1 MPEHRH
7 TIPVHIVIVEEVDER
22 GQSLSLDARTS
33 DLSRQSRWR
42 RFVERCVESQPG
54 DEGDWLCQRLAEV
67 EQFEGDVVT
76 VCYHGDG
83 SGG

>member
-1 MPEHRH
+1 MPDHRY

-42 RFVERCVESQPG
+42 RFVESCVESQPD
-54 DEGDWLCQRLAEV
+54 DEDDRLCQGLAEV
-67 EQFEGDVVT
+67 EQF
-76 VCYHGDG
+76 
-83 SGG
+83 